1 MKIEALITAIA
12 VCVSSAAYASDECTS
27 ELVDVKLEQAKEAI
41 QIIGQN
47 DPDLMFA
54 VVSEFQENITVAK
67 ASAEM
72 APLCE
77 TYDAVIAAVEG

>member
-1 MKIEALITAIA
+1 MKIEALFTAIV
-12 VCVSSAAYASDECTS
+12 VCASSAAYASEECTA
-27 ELVDVKLEQAKEAI
+27 EVVDAKVAQAKEAI
-41 QIIGQN
+41 QIIGQD
-47 DPDLMFA
+47 DPDRMFA
-54 VVSEFQENITVAK
+54 VVSEFQESMSVAK